1 MLRSFIV
8 RVYRPA
14 RKRVPGT
21 ALRGV
26 VENAGHEQQPFRSLD
41 ELARILETDAPG
53 GKTTKR
59 RHR

>member
-8 RVYRPA
+8 RVYRPT
-14 RKRVPGT
+14 RKRALGT

-26 VENAGHEQQPFRSLD
+26 VENAGHEQRPFRSLD
-41 ELARILETDAPG
+41 ELARILETDESG
-53 GKTTKR
+53 GNTTKR

>member
-14 RKRVPGT
+14 GKHAPRA

-26 VENAGHEQQPFRSLD
+26 VENAGHEQRPFRSLD
-41 ELARILETDAPG
+41 ELARILETDEFG